1 MARSLTQR
9 PGNFFWAGE
18 GHRRAAGGG
27 DPCCG
32 LTRVPS
38 PSTSWL
44 CSPAASRH
52 GRRIFQEGD
61 APPNSQPFHLGLR
74 CVQKVARPGSRRKA
88 PQCAGWL
95 RLWGCAGATP
105 APNSL
110 PVPTPAPIRLPLAF
124 GRGPWKPRSGQH
136 RRPRTSISPPPQDGL
151 AAQGTDGG
159 VPGLGVGGRRLTGGV
174 GRAVGFFPLRA
185 APDFHPAPRRRYYR
199 YVLRDAKRG
208 VKGRERRKVTGRICC
223 LFCRREPGCRS
234 LGRTVRCHCTSQTS
248 GCPRSCFSQLLKK
261 HVSFVVPR
269 RSQGLQLS
277 HAFLFKKC

>member
-1 MARSLTQR
+1 MRR
-9 PGNFFWAGE
+9 GN
-18 GHRRAAGGG
+18 
-27 DPCCG
+27 
-32 LTRVPS
+32 
-38 PSTSWL
+38 PSTELTPCPYS
-44 CSPAASRH
+44 SPHPAS
-52 GRRIFQEGD
+52 F
-61 APPNSQPFHLGLR
+61 
-74 CVQKVARPGSRRKA
+74 
-88 PQCAGWL
+88 
-95 RLWGCAGATP
+95 
-105 APNSL
+105 
-110 PVPTPAPIRLPLAF
+110 AF

-248 GCPRSCFSQLLKK
+248 GCPRSFFSQLLKK